1 MRIFKGQ
8 VVGFEGL
15 IKMDLSYPQ
24 HIQTWLV
31 LASYRQVDLIT
42 NEIVLVVILMKPETF
57 LMRLEHQMKLGRN
70 IFEEGTCMLIICLV
84 L

>member
-15 IKMDLSYPQ
+15 IKMDLSYLQ

-57 LMRLEHQMKLGRN
+57 LMRLEHQMKFGRN
-70 IFEEGTCMLIICLV
+70 IFEEETCMLIICLV